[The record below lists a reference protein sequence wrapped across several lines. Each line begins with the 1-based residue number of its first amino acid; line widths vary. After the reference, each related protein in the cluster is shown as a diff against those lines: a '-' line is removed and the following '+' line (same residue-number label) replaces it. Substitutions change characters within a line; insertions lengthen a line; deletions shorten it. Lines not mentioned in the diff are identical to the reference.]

1 MAFPVTYLSE
11 EKSLDMFCYQC
22 SQTARGT
29 GCTVRG
35 VCGKEPTVAR
45 LQDNLIFTMKGIAAY
60 SYHCRELGKSD
71 PEVDAFIAKGLYA
84 TLTNVNFDADD
95 FVAMALEAG
104 RINIKAMRMLK
115 NAHIERYGEP
125 TPVQVPNGTKKGKAI
140 IATGHSLKALEE
152 LLKQTEGTGI
162 NVYTHSEL
170 LPAHGYPMLR
180 QYKSLAGNIGKAW
193 FDQKT
198 LFAEINAA
206 IVGTSNCVL
215 LPKDSYKD
223 RMFTVGVAG
232 LPGVKKVHGYDFS
245 PVIEMARSLPDLPGH
260 IDGQVT
266 TGFGASTVLGIAPK
280 ILDLVK
286 QGKISHF
293 FLVGGCDAP
302 LKKSEYYSEFVE
314 KLPKDSIVLT
324 LACGKYRFNHLDLGS
339 IEGVPRLI
347 DVGQCND
354 SIVALDIAAALAD
367 ALNMGVND
375 LPLTLH
381 VSWMEQKAVA
391 ILWSL
396 LAAGVKNIQLGP
408 ILPAW
413 VNQDILN
420 VLVKEYGISLMGN
433 PEEDISSAIRN

>member
-1 MAFPVTYLSE
+1 MTE
-11 EKSLDMFCYQC
+11 EKPLDMFCYQC
-22 SQTARGT
+22 SQTAHGT

-45 LQDNLIFTMKGIAAY
+45 LQDNLIYAMKGIAAY
-60 SYHCRELGKSD
+60 SYHCRELGKQD
-71 PEVDAFIAKGLYA
+71 AEVDAFLAKGLYA
-84 TLTNVNFDADD
+84 TLTNVNFNASD

-125 TPVQVPNGTKKGKAI
+125 TPVQVDNGTKKGKAI

-152 LLKQTEGTGI
+152 LLKQTEGKGI

-170 LPAHGYPMLR
+170 LPAHGYPKLR
-180 QYKSLAGNIGKAW
+180 QYKHLAGNVGKAW
-193 FDQKT
+193 FDQRT
-198 LFAEINAA
+198 LFADVNAA

-232 LPGVKKVHGYDFS
+232 LPGVKKIEGYDFS
-245 PVIEMARSLPDLPGH
+245 PVIEKALSLPDLPGH

-286 QGKISHF
+286 KGKISHF

-302 LKKSEYYSEFVE
+302 LKRSEYYTEFVQ
-314 KLPKDSIVLT
+314 KLPKDAVVLT

-339 IEGVPRLI
+339 IDGVPRLI

-354 SIVALDIAAALAD
+354 AIVALDIAAALAD

-396 LAAGVKNIQLGP
+396 LAAGVRDVQLGP
-408 ILPAW
+408 IVPAW
-413 VNQDILN
+413 INQDILK
-420 VLVKEYGISLMGN
+420 VLVQEYGISLMGR
-433 PEEDISSAIRN
+433 PEEDIRNAVEK